1 MSKQPSQ
8 PHRRGTDQSPQSRRS
23 RAVDPVTRQLVK
35 GALRALQAEMEAL
48 IERTAMSPFIRE
60 KKDFFSGVFDAKGHL
75 IIGTNIPVFGD
86 LIRPLF
92 ERFSVESMAEGDVY
106 WYNDCYGSHGGVS
119 HSPDQVYV
127 SPIFVD
133 GVLVGFIQSWA
144 HFSDVGGMRPGSL
157 SPDATE
163 IFQEGTIVPPVR
175 LYARGEFNE
184 DAFRI
189 FQRNSRYP
197 DMVLGDTRAC
207 VAAVR
212 LGERRLKEIFVA
224 HGRKPVLDV
233 FDDLLDETERT
244 VRRKLEKLFP
254 KGRYRFTDLVDTDG
268 HGNGPFRVCV
278 ELHSTGSS
286 FRIDA
291 RDSDDQSPGAI
302 NYLMHP
308 DVPCMVFGIYLLAD
322 EPQMLLNQGAVRA
335 FERVD
340 LREGSIL
347 QPRHPAAL
355 GQRGVTL
362 VRVISACLG
371 LIGQATQGRSVAASN
386 VYALYYLRGRKD
398 SGAPFLLTDGVAVGN
413 GARPHADGIDAVY
426 FVAQENYP
434 AEFLDSSYPVR
445 LLRYEIHC
453 DSAGPGRWRGGAGV
467 VREFEVLAPSAMLS
481 NRIDANEHPPW
492 GISGGKMGGTGRC
505 IVNPGRPDQRVLPAI
520 ADGTI
525 LKRGDVFRM
534 ETGGG
539 GGWGHPFDRE
549 PERVRADVL
558 GGFVSVRSARDDY
571 GVVLKGRKREL
582 DVEAT
587 RQLRETARPPVALF
601 HRQHYSAALDDP
613 PGNAARSMHAGSART
628 EAATTPASAARRGS
642 RARSHG

>member
-1 MSKQPSQ
+1 M
-8 PHRRGTDQSPQSRRS
+8 TRS
-23 RAVDPVTRQLVK
+23 RGQITKADTTRRRASARPVDPITKQLVK

-92 ERFSVESMAEGDVY
+92 ERFRADQMREGDIY

-127 SPIFVD
+127 APIFVD
-133 GVLVGFIQSWA
+133 RLLVGFIQSWA
-144 HFSDVGGMRPGSL
+144 HFSDIGGMRPGSL

-175 LYARGEFNE
+175 LYAEGVFNE

-212 LGERRLKEIFVA
+212 LGERRLKEIFTT
-224 HGRKPVLDV
+224 HGRNKVTEI
-233 FDDLLDETERT
+233 FEDLLNETEST
-244 VRRKLEKLFP
+244 IRRKLKSIFP

-268 HGNGPFRVCV
+268 HGNGPFRVCI
-278 ELHSTGSS
+278 ELGSTGDT
-286 FRIDA
+286 FRLDA
-291 RDSDDQSPGAI
+291 SDSDDQSPGAI

-322 EPQMLLNQGAVRA
+322 EPQILLNQGAVRA
-335 FERVD
+335 FESVS

-347 QPRHPAAL
+347 KPRFPAAL

-362 VRVISACLG
+362 VRVMSACLG
-371 LIGQATQGRSVAASN
+371 VIGQATGGASVAASN
-386 VYALYYLRGRKD
+386 VYALYYLRGRQD
-398 SGAPFLLTDGVAVGN
+398 SGSPFLLTDGVAVGN

-434 AEFLDSSYPVR
+434 AEFLDNSYPVR
-445 LLRYEIHC
+445 LLRYEINR
-453 DSAGPGRWRGGAGV
+453 DSGGAGRWRGGAGV
-467 VREFEVLAPSAMLS
+467 IREFELLAPSAMLS
-481 NRIDANEHPPW
+481 NRIDANLYPPW
-492 GISGGKMGGTGRC
+492 GINGGRMGGTGRC
-505 IVNPGRPDQRVLPAI
+505 IVNPGRPDQREIAPI
-520 ADGTI
+520 ADGT
-525 LKRGDVFRM
+525 LLRRGDVFRM

-549 PERVRADVL
+549 PDRVRSDVL
-558 GGFVSVRSARDDY
+558 GGFVSIECAREEY
-571 GVVLKGRKREL
+571 GVVLKGSQCEL
-582 DVEAT
+582 DREAT
-587 RQLRETARPPVALF
+587 DALRSSSRPVHALF
-601 HRQHYSAALDDP
+601 HRHQYVDSL
-613 PGNAARSMHAGSART
+613 ARVESGAIPSREHGG
-628 EAATTPASAARRGS
+628 AS
-642 RARSHG
+642 

>member
-1 MSKQPSQ
+1 MPKSSPSLRSPRAAQPKKS
-8 PHRRGTDQSPQSRRS
+8 GASGL
-23 RAVDPVTRQLVK
+23 VDPVTKQLVK

-60 KKDFFSGVFDAKGHL
+60 KKDFFSGVFDAQGHL

-92 ERFSVESMAEGDVY
+92 ERFSADQMVEGDVY
-106 WYNDCYGSHGGVS
+106 WYNDCYGSGGGVS

-127 SPIFVD
+127 SPIFVE
-133 GVLVGFIQSWA
+133 GALVGFIQSWA

-175 LYARGEFNE
+175 LYAAGVFNE

-212 LGERRLKEIFVA
+212 LGEKRLKEMFDT
-224 HGRKPVLDV
+224 HGRKPVLRV
-233 FDDLLDETERT
+233 FDDLLAETEST
-244 VRRKLEKLFP
+244 IRRKLESLFP
-254 KGRYRFTDLVDTDG
+254 KGSYRFTDLVDTDG
-268 HGNGPFRVCV
+268 HGNGPFRVCI
-278 ELHSTGSS
+278 ELQSTGRA

-291 RDSDDQSPGAI
+291 SESDNQSPGAI

-322 EPQMLLNQGAVRA
+322 EPQILLNQGAVRA
-335 FERVD
+335 FESVT

-347 QPRHPAAL
+347 KPRFPAAL

-371 LIGQATQGRSVAASN
+371 VIGQATGGASVAASN
-386 VYALYYLRGRKD
+386 VYALYYLRGRQE
-398 SGAPFLLTDGVAVGN
+398 SGAQFLLTDGVAVGN
-413 GARPHADGIDAVY
+413 GARPYADGIDAVY

-434 AEFLDSSYPVR
+434 AEFLDNSYPVR

-453 DSAGPGRWRGGAGV
+453 DSGGAGRWRGGAGV
-467 VREFEVLAPSAMLS
+467 VREFELLAPSAMLS
-481 NRIDANEHPPW
+481 NRIDANAHPPW
-492 GISGGKMGGTGRC
+492 GIRGGKMGGRGRC
-505 IVNPGRPDQRVLPAI
+505 IVNPGRPGERQISPI
-520 ADGTI
+520 ADGTM
-525 LKRGDVFRM
+525 LERGDIFRM

-549 PERVRADVL
+549 PEQVRSDVL
-558 GGFVSVRSARDDY
+558 GGFVSVERALSDY
-571 GVVLKGRKREL
+571 GVILTGPARDLDLK
-582 DVEAT
+582 AT
-587 RQLRETARPPVALF
+587 TAHRAAHRPVDALF
-601 HRQHYSAALDDP
+601 HRHQYRNSLEEAETGRAE
-613 PGNAARSMHAGSART
+613 ASSARSLA
-628 EAATTPASAARRGS
+628 
-642 RARSHG
+642 

>member
-1 MSKQPSQ
+1 MPVMNGSKPSANA
-8 PHRRGTDQSPQSRRS
+8 RRLKLKPRPVS
-23 RAVDPVTRQLVK
+23 VDPITKQLVK
-35 GALRALQAEMEAL
+35 GALRALQSEMEAL

-92 ERFSVESMAEGDVY
+92 ERFSAESMSEGDVY

-119 HSPDQVYV
+119 HSPDQVFV
-127 SPIFVD
+127 APIFVS
-133 GVLVGFIQSWA
+133 GSLVGFIQSWA
-144 HFSDVGGMRPGSL
+144 HFSDIGGMRPGSL

-175 LYARGEFNE
+175 LYAKGVFNE

-197 DMVLGDTRAC
+197 EMVQGDTRAC

-212 LGERRLKEIFVA
+212 LGERRLQEIFST
-224 HGRKPVLDV
+224 HGIKPILAV
-233 FDDLLDETERT
+233 FDDLLAETERA
-244 VRRKLEKLFP
+244 VRRKLSKLFP
-254 KGRYRFTDLVDTDG
+254 AGRYRFTDLVDTDG
-268 HGNGPFRVCV
+268 HGNGPFRICI
-278 ELHSTGSS
+278 ELRSTGRA
-286 FRIDA
+286 FTIDA
-291 RDSDDQSPGAI
+291 TDSDDQSPGAI

-322 EPQMLLNQGAVRA
+322 EPQLLLNHGAVRA
-335 FERVD
+335 FDRVD

-371 LIGQATQGRSVAASN
+371 LIGQAANGQSVAASN
-386 VYALYYLRGRKD
+386 VYALYYLRGKKD
-398 SGAPFLLTDGVAVGN
+398 SGDSFLLTDGVAVGN

-445 LLRYEIHC
+445 LIRYEIHR
-453 DSAGPGRWRGGAGV
+453 DSGGAGRWRGGAGV
-467 VREFEVLAPSAMLS
+467 VREFELLAPSAMLS

-492 GISGGKMGGTGRC
+492 GIAGGKMGGTGRC
-505 IVNPGRPDQRVLPAI
+505 IVNPGRPDERPLPPI
-520 ADGTI
+520 ADGTV

-549 PERVRADVL
+549 PEQVRSDVL
-558 GGFVSVRSARDDY
+558 GGFVSAKSALEDY
-571 GVVLKGRKREL
+571 GVVIVGDQYIVDL
-582 DVEAT
+582 DAT
-587 RQLRETARPPVALF
+587 QALRLARRPKTALF
-601 HRQHYSAALDDP
+601 HRHGY
-613 PGNAARSMHAGSART
+613 HAGLNEGPRD
-628 EAATTPASAARRGS
+628 AASGPAQGS
-642 RARSHG
+642 RS

>member
-1 MSKQPSQ
+1 MKAVTRLSKPK
-8 PHRRGTDQSPQSRRS
+8 SPAKSTKAATFRPRI
-23 RAVDPVTRQLVK
+23 DPITRQLVK
-35 GALRALQAEMEAL
+35 GALRAVQAEMEAL

-60 KKDFFSGVFDAKGHL
+60 KKDFFSGVFDANGHL

-86 LIRPLF
+86 LIRPILD
-92 ERFSVESMAEGDVY
+92 RFSADSMSEGDIY
-106 WYNDCYGSHGGVS
+106 WYNDCYGSRGGVS
-119 HSPDQVYV
+119 HSPDQVFV
-127 SPIFVD
+127 APVFVD
-133 GVLVGFIQSWA
+133 GVLAAFIQSWA
-144 HFSDVGGMRPGSL
+144 HFSDIGGMRPGSL

-175 LYARGEFNE
+175 LYARGVFNE

-212 LGERRLKEIFVA
+212 LGERRLQELFRT
-224 HGRKPVLDV
+224 HEREPVLAI
-233 FDDLLDETERT
+233 FQDLLDETERT
-244 VRRKLEKLFP
+244 VRRKLQSLFP
-254 KGRYRFTDLVDTDG
+254 KGRYRFVDLVDTDG
-268 HGNGPFRVCV
+268 HGNGPFRICI
-278 ELHSTGSS
+278 ELESTGTS

-291 RDSDDQSPGAI
+291 RESDDQSPGAI

-322 EPQMLLNQGAVRA
+322 EPQMLLNQGAARA
-335 FERVD
+335 FEKVL

-347 QPRHPAAL
+347 QPRAPAAL

-371 LIGQATQGRSVAASN
+371 LIGQAAHGQGVAASN

-398 SGAPFLLTDGVAVGN
+398 SGEPFLLTDGVAVGN

-434 AEFLDSSYPVR
+434 AEFLDNSYPVR
-445 LLRYEIHC
+445 LLRYEIHR

-467 VREFEVLAPSAMLS
+467 IREFEVLGPSAMLS
-481 NRIDANEHPPW
+481 NRIDANDHPPW

-505 IVNPGRPDQRVLPAI
+505 IVNPGRPDERILAPI
-520 ADGTI
+520 ADGTV
-525 LKRGDVFRM
+525 LQRGDVFRM

-558 GGFVSVRSARDDY
+558 GGFVSPASARDDY
-571 GVVLKGRKREL
+571 GVVLSGPTHTVDL
-582 DVEAT
+582 HAT
-587 RQLRETARPPVALF
+587 RKLRDKRRPNTELF
-601 HRQHYSAALDDP
+601 HRHGYRKSLEPTQALSAMSVT
-613 PGNAARSMHAGSART
+613 G
-628 EAATTPASAARRGS
+628 ATK
-642 RARSHG
+642 